1 MMKHCRPLHLGLLV
15 LGFITAC
22 SRPQAEEPDW
32 TFGRVDTLEA
42 RLRQMSQ
49 LDTTLVDSLA
59 AGYKTLAARDTLADS
74 TKAKLWLRRGDV
86 YRAFQGPRDQQAL
99 AAYRRVVDSFAY
111 TSQAA
116 QAALASGLL
125 YERRGN
131 TPMAAGAYRLILDR
145 FPSSSLADDAQNLLD
160 LLRQSPD
167 QQKEQIK
174 RWIEESDTANSA
186 DA

>member
-1 MMKHCRPLHLGLLV
+1 MPIYRSLSLAMLLLGLL
-15 LGFITAC
+15 TAC
-22 SRPQAEEPDW
+22 SRPQATKTNW
-32 TFGRVDTLEA
+32 TFDRVDSLEA

-49 LDTTLVDSLA
+49 LDTLLVDSLA
-59 AGYKTLAARDTLADS
+59 AGYKALAASDSLSDS
-74 TKAKLWLRRGDV
+74 TQAKLWLRRGDV
-86 YRAFQGPRDQQAL
+86 YRAFHGPRDKQAL

-145 FPSSSLADDAQNLLD
+145 FPSSPLADDAQNLLD

-174 RWIEESDTANSA
+174 RWIENSDTAASA
-186 DA
+186 AK